1 MGKGRKLAEAQGQEM
16 FGEVIC
22 VNVYDKRRKGGKD
35 AKKGI
40 KLHKWWR

>member
-22 VNVYDKRRKGGKD
+22 VKREECVWWGEKMERC
-35 AKKGI
+35 KKGW
-40 KLHKWWR
+40 KVA